1 MKDKKIYSIPARF
14 RKIENLHILF
24 WLLKDACWALNFK
37 YPALFMILP
46 TLIAAFFIAWQTRK
60 LFSEFVHNLAVV
72 FWIVANC
79 TWMIGEFFGLDEG
92 RWGLRNMALLPFG
105 MGLLILGGY
114 YFLYLTNRSFKEKIL
129 RQTEQ
134 LFDPLQGSD
143 TRES

>member
-1 MKDKKIYSIPARF
+1 MKDSKSYTIPARF

-46 TLIAAFFIAWQTRK
+46 TMGAAFLITWQTRK
-60 LFSEFVHNLAVV
+60 LLSEFVHNLSVV
-72 FWIVANC
+72 FWIAANC
-79 TWMIGEFFGLDEG
+79 IWMVGEFFGLDEG

-114 YFLYLTNRSFKEKIL
+114 YLLYLINRPFKEKIL

-134 LFDPLQGSD
+134 ISDPLLGSD
-143 TRES
+143 TKE